1 MKKCPECKTLLSD
14 EALSCNVCGYPDM
27 AMEVS
32 VKTKKCPECHNSAA
46 IDDSSCKNCGYP
58 FEAADLGNEDL
69 KKRLEEAEARARLAE
84 EKALNAEK
92 KLEECS
98 KLAVEQEKEESQKV
112 EQNTVQVDARN
123 QSERKDEQMPDDDLQ
138 NQKNAP
144 YTINI
149 NETSNQDLQKANKFS
164 QILKSKKVYAIVGV
178 CIIALVAIFFGVRGT
193 PVKSIAFELNE
204 GTLPANS
211 VSKLEYTIEPSDAKN
226 KEVTWKSSNPKIV
239 SVDKNGNI
247 TALKE
252 GTCSITVS
260 SKNNKKD
267 KCEITVT
274 AAKPDLSSI
283 YTLYCSPGYA
293 SLASDGSYLT
303 IDTKPYDTYYA
314 DEDEALQSII
324 SVNAALNLPGSLIQK
339 MSKTRAL
346 DGVQSEQYDQLEVS
360 WSYHP
365 DNGLEILYVVK

>member
-14 EALSCNVCGYPDM
+14 DAETCNVCGYPDM
-27 AMEVS
+27 AKEICIE
-32 VKTKKCPECHNSAA
+32 TKECPECHNIAE
-46 IDDSSCKNCGYP
+46 IDDKSCNNCGYP
-58 FEAADLGNEDL
+58 FESADLVNEDL
-69 KKRLEEAEARARLAE
+69 KKRLEEAEQRAKMAE

-92 KLEECS
+92 RLEES
-98 KLAVEQEKEESQKV
+98 TRLAEEQEKETFQKA
-112 EQNTVQVDARN
+112 EQNTGHSEESYQSTHTDKQIPDADLRN
-123 QSERKDEQMPDDDLQ
+123 ETS
-138 NQKNAP
+138 AS

-149 NETSNQDLQKANKFS
+149 NETSNQDMQKKDKFS
-164 QILKSKKVYAIVGV
+164 QILKSKKLYAIIGV
-178 CIIALVAIFFGVRGT
+178 CIIALVAVFLGVRGT
-193 PVKSIAFELNE
+193 QVKSITLELHE

-226 KEVTWKSSNPKIV
+226 KEVTWKSSNQDIV

-247 TALKE
+247 STLKE
-252 GTCSITVS
+252 GTCTVTVS
-260 SKNNKKD
+260 TKNNKID

-283 YTLYCSPGYA
+283 YTLYCDPGYA

-303 IDTKPYDTYYA
+303 IDTKPNDTYYSK
-314 DEDEALQSII
+314 EDEALQSIV
-324 SVNAALNLPGSLIQK
+324 SVNAALNLPDSLIQK
-339 MSKTRAL
+339 ISKTRAI
-346 DGVQSEQYDQLEVS
+346 DGVQSETYDQIEAS